1 MSNPA
6 SGGQE
11 LAALRQSEERFRA
24 TFQQAALGIALLS
37 LDGRILQVNPRLCE
51 MHGYSRE
58 ELLQMD
64 SHGMAEDGGQ
74 HSRAQIKTLLD
85 GQATSYTAE
94 RRFIRK
100 DGSRYPA
107 KVSVSLVRPEAGAP
121 FFLSIVEDLSQHM
134 ADQRRLREQAQML
147 DQASDAI
154 AVHDPDCRIRYWND
168 GAVRLFGWT
177 AQQACGR
184 TFADLLGAGAT
195 ISDNEHRRLLQDG
208 RLVAETRC
216 RTASGRV
223 LHVERH
229 LTVIRDEDGGHAVL
243 SVNTDIT
250 RRREAE
256 REILTLNSALEARVR
271 KRTQAL
277 QESNEELRT
286 FAYSLAH
293 DLRAPLASIDGFSS
307 QLAKRLDG
315 VLDDKGAHYLAR
327 VRAGVKQMAELTDA
341 LLSLAHLSEASLLRQ
356 SVDLSALASNWK
368 QRVCRQEP
376 QRHCAVE
383 VAGTPRVEGDVR
395 LLTDAL
401 EHLLD
406 NAWKFTSRHAGARIE
421 FGAQVNS
428 RGDPVFF
435 VRDNG
440 VGFDSAYAGKLFT
453 PFQRLH
459 SPQEF
464 DGTGIG
470 LAIVRKILSR
480 HGGRIWAESAG
491 EGATFHFTLNEIEIA
506 Q

>member
-1 MSNPA
+1 MPTPA
-6 SGGQE
+6 SGEEE
-11 LAALRQSEERFRA
+11 LAALRQNEERYRA

-37 LDGRILQVNPRLCE
+37 LDGRILQVNRRLCE
-51 MHGYSRE
+51 MHGYTRD
-58 ELLQMD
+58 ELLRMD
-64 SHGMAEDGGQ
+64 AHSMSEDGGGS
-74 HSRAQIKTLLD
+74 SRAQIQSLLD
-85 GQATSYTAE
+85 GQGTSYTAE

-100 DGSRYPA
+100 DGSSYPA
-107 KVSVSLVRPEAGAP
+107 KVSVSLVRPDAGAP
-121 FFLSIVEDLSQHM
+121 FFLSIVEDQSQHV
-134 ADQRRLREQAQML
+134 ADQLRLREQAQML
-147 DQASDAI
+147 DQCSDAI
-154 AVHDPDCRIRYWND
+154 VVHGLDRTIRYWNE

-177 AQQACGR
+177 AEQARGR
-184 TFADLLGAGAT
+184 RFAELLGPASSVSEG
-195 ISDNEHRRLLQDG
+195 ERMQLLRDG
-208 RLVAETRC
+208 HLVAETRC

-223 LHVERH
+223 LDVERH
-229 LTVIRDEDGGHAVL
+229 LTVIHDGDRGQSVL
-243 SVNTDIT
+243 AVNTDIT
-250 RRREAE
+250 ARREAE
-256 REILTLNSALEARVR
+256 REILLLNSALEARVR

-307 QLAKRLDG
+307 QLAHRLDG
-315 VLDDKGAHYLAR
+315 ALDAKAAHYLSR

-341 LLSLAHLSEASLLRQ
+341 LLSLAQLSEASLLRQ
-356 SVDLSALASNWK
+356 SVDLSALARTWQDRMQK
-368 QRVCRQEP
+368 GEP
-376 QRHCAVE
+376 QRRVTVVVHD
-383 VAGTPRVEGDVR
+383 TPRVEGDVR

-401 EHLLD
+401 EHLLG
-406 NAWKFTSRHAGARIE
+406 NAWKFTAQRPDAKIE

-428 RGDPVFF
+428 RGDAVFF

-464 DGTGIG
+464 GGTGIG

-480 HGGRIWAESAG
+480 HGGRVWGQSPG
-491 EGATFHFTLNEIEIA
+491 EGALFQFTVNETETV

>member
-1 MSNPA
+1 MSSLPP
-6 SGGQE
+6 GGEE

-58 ELLQMD
+58 ELLRMD
-64 SHGMAEDGGQ
+64 AHSMSEDGGKASQ
-74 HSRAQIKTLLD
+74 AHMQTLLD
-85 GQATSYTAE
+85 GRAASYTAE

-100 DGSRYPA
+100 DGSGYPA
-107 KVSVSLVRPEAGAP
+107 KVSVSLVRPDAGAP
-121 FFLSIVEDLSQHM
+121 FFLSIVEDLSRHV

-154 AVHDPDCRIRYWND
+154 VVHNLDRSIRYWNA

-177 AQQACGR
+177 SQQACGR
-184 TFADLLGAGAT
+184 VFADLLGAASS
-195 ISDNEHRRLLQDG
+195 ISDREREQLLKDG
-208 RLVAETRC
+208 HLVAETRC
-216 RTASGRV
+216 RAADGRV
-223 LHVERH
+223 LDVERR
-229 LTVIRDEDGGHAVL
+229 LTVIHDEDGQRAVL

-256 REILTLNSALEARVR
+256 REILSLNSALEARVR

-307 QLAKRLDG
+307 QLAQRLDG
-315 VLDDKGAHYLAR
+315 ALDEKGTHYLAR

-341 LLSLAHLSEASLLRQ
+341 LLSLAQLSEASLLRQ
-356 SVDLSALASNWK
+356 SVDLSALARAWSDRLRK
-368 QRVCRQEP
+368 QEP
-376 QRHCAVE
+376 GRDATVVVE
-383 VAGTPRVEGDVR
+383 DTPRVEGDVR

-401 EHLLD
+401 ENLLD
-406 NAWKFTSRHAGARIE
+406 NAWKFSAKRAGARIE
-421 FGAQVNS
+421 FGAQVNG
-428 RGDPVFF
+428 RGDAVFF

-440 VGFDSAYAGKLFT
+440 VGFDRTYAGKLFT

-480 HGGRIWAESAG
+480 HGGRIWGESSG
-491 EGATFHFTLNEIEIA
+491 EGATFHFTINETEA
-506 Q
+506 AR